1 MRRVSGQVPVL
12 PAGGEKKGVRAEA
25 RRRGGGVGQHRRAR
39 AIVSSRSREDRRIR
53 GRAREEEGVFTQSR
67 QGAKGDRPE
76 RLCSF
81 HPQRR
86 GLRSIRTTFASSR
99 LCVTILLP
107 AAPGLPLTCV
117 APSPISVSHHSIR
130 EMTCRRA
137 AGRSYWVLR
146 YHSPEPPHVMRAA
159 FVRFAAS
166 RPGVPGHEFT
176 ADPISLRAK

>member
-1 MRRVSGQVPVL
+1 MRRVSDQVPVL

-25 RRRGGGVGQHRRAR
+25 RRWCGSGVVARALSFPRVRGRTAGSGVG
-39 AIVSSRSREDRRIR
+39 R
-53 GRAREEEGVFTQSR
+53 GRKKGFSRKAAKAQRGIARNG
-67 QGAKGDRPE
+67 
-76 RLCSF
+76 LCSF

-117 APSPISVSHHSIR
+117 APSPISASHHSIR